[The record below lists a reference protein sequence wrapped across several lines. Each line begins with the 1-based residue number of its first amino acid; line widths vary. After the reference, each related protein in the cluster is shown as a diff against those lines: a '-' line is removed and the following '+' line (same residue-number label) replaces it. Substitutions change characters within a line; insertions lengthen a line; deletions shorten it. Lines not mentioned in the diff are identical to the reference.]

1 MMVLVGFI
9 YNGVFWLLIRS
20 LKCEAIWHVGSG
32 LQEVEAAMDPYQLL
46 SFEKKKLKKKKA
58 EQDCPKYTSLYNQ
71 SLKLR
76 SSSSITTSILEW
88 MVNFN
93 CFRIG
98 YQILFC

>member
-46 SFEKKKLKKKKA
+46 SFEKKKLKKKRQNKIA
-58 EQDCPKYTSLYNQ
+58 LNIHHYITSP
-71 SLKLR
+71 
-76 SSSSITTSILEW
+76 SSYVLVVVSQQA
-88 MVNFN
+88 F
-93 CFRIG
+93 
-98 YQILFC
+98 